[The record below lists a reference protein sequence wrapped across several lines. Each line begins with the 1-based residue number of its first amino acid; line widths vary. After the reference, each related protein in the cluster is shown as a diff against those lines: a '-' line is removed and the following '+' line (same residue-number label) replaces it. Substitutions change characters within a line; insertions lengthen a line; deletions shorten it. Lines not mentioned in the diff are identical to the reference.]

1 MVIEK
6 SQTTKGR
13 SKERIRNINQDK
25 KLFTSVLSEGG
36 HTARNETVSTQRN
49 VEISKIEP
57 LQKSIQQSTKH
68 TGFAQK

>member
-13 SKERIRNINQDK
+13 SKERISNINQDK
-25 KLFTSVLSEGG
+25 KLFTSMLSEGAQ
-36 HTARNETVSTQRN
+36 TARNETVSTQPN

-57 LQKSIQQSTKH
+57 LQNSIQQSTKH
-68 TGFAQK
+68 AGLAQK